1 MSNNTNYT
9 TAPPPDYNEDMEN
22 FNIIWNYL
30 YIVIFIICYDMM
42 IKQYIKSYVRK
53 ELNKYEEER
62 FSEISTI
69 RRSQADV

>member
-1 MSNNTNYT
+1 MSNNSNYT
-9 TAPPPDYNEDMEN
+9 TKPPPDYNDDMEN

-42 IKQYIKSYVRK
+42 IKQYIKNHVRK
-53 ELNKYEEER
+53 ELDKYEEER

-69 RRSQADV
+69 RRTQADI